1 MPKMTI
7 NTIWQKSMFGDLF
20 QLPLIRNLRATHVIH
35 YLGFPKPWHRLLFT
49 PLLSSTIPFN
59 FSAPIDPLSQFWAT
73 LASTYSD
80 LFLSS
85 SSSTLGS
92 NISLKMTCEE
102 HHHYFDFVWIRFWNT
117 FTQCAPFIGSSS
129 SGSNGLTFVFSFGSN
144 SCEALPLVKS
154 STSSSSSS
162 RRSRSRNR
170 NRSITNELDEVPVRV
185 FFNMSIFDPRLSNT
199 TTTTTTT
206 NNNDNINNNN
216 KSDADDNS
224 NSDNTAIDG
233 SRGRYY
239 NVFNGDYVH
248 EWMLVKKCTKD
259 TRVMSLEAP
268 PINNQ
273 R

>member
-1 MPKMTI
+1 
-7 NTIWQKSMFGDLF
+7 
-20 QLPLIRNLRATHVIH
+20 
-35 YLGFPKPWHRLLFT
+35 
-49 PLLSSTIPFN
+49 
-59 FSAPIDPLSQFWAT
+59 
-73 LASTYSD
+73 
-80 LFLSS
+80 
-85 SSSTLGS
+85 
-92 NISLKMTCEE
+92 
-102 HHHYFDFVWIRFWNT
+102 
-117 FTQCAPFIGSSS
+117 
-129 SGSNGLTFVFSFGSN
+129 
-144 SCEALPLVKS
+144 
-154 STSSSSSS
+154 
-162 RRSRSRNR
+162 
-170 NRSITNELDEVPVRV
+170 
-185 FFNMSIFDPRLSNT
+185 MSIFDPRLSNT